1 MGQESST
8 LLVLQAYSQGLNASS
23 KTLLYNFSLGKGL
36 GRGSVLETEAPAVP
50 DSIIGVPVRPKG
62 TRM

>member
-1 MGQESST
+1 MP
-8 LLVLQAYSQGLNASS
+8 VLKHSF
-23 KTLLYNFSLGKGL
+23 NFSLGKGL